1 LGPSKTLSILV
12 KQIAPDHKD
21 IKPSGK
27 SSSGQDS
34 NELSD
39 FLVDNLVYIMLCL
52 E

>member
-1 LGPSKTLSILV
+1 LGSSKTLSILV
-12 KQIAPDHKD
+12 KQIAPYHKD

-39 FLVDNLVYIMLCL
+39 FLYNLVYIMLCL
-52 E
+52 K